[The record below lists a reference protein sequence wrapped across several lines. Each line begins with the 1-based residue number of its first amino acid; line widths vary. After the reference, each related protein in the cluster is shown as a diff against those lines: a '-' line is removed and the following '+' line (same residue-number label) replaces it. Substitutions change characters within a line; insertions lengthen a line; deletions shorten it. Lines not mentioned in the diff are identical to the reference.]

1 MKALLIIAVVLQSI
15 GLGVKL
21 LGLLGFILD
30 LDNSDRPNG
39 FGVYSALSLLPT
51 IFFEVA
57 FILALCNL

>member
-21 LGLLGFILD
+21 LGLLGFILN
-30 LDNSDRPNG
+30 LDSSDKPNG
-39 FGVYSALSLLPT
+39 FGVYSVWSLLPT